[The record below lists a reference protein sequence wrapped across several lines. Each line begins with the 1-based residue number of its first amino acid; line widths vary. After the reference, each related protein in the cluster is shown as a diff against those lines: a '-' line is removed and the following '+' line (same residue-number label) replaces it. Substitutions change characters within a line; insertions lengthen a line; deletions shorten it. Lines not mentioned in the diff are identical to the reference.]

1 MPRWGGW
8 TSDLR
13 ESADPASLPML
24 IDDLGPWPATE
35 YLRPGSAM
43 QFDSGEGD
51 T

>member
-1 MPRWGGW
+1 MRTAALGRTP
-8 TSDLR
+8 
-13 ESADPASLPML
+13 SADPASLPML